1 MFDRPS
7 RPRDEQTSTGGIP
20 PGNDTAHTGDTVL
33 VAIAGNPNVGKTTV
47 FNQLTGLRQKVGNY
61 PGITVERKTG
71 YLTAADGRR
80 IEVVDVPGTYNLHP
94 KALDEEVA
102 YRVLIGAIE
111 GGRAPDLAVCV
122 VDAAN
127 LERNLYLVCQIL
139 DLGLPTVVALNMMD
153 AAENAGMKIDV
164 DRLSRDLQVPVIP
177 MVASKGVGIAQ
188 LKDAVTGTPPPCP
201 PRRWHLEPQVQQEVD
216 ALSDR
221 LGRELTELTEAQRF
235 VDALRAVA
243 HEGAAFF
250 ETHHDQAFWDEVKQA
265 RQRLEDAGVAYEQ
278 AGISGRY
285 AWISP
290 LVNKVVRHRQA
301 PQLTASDRVDAVIT
315 HRVAGPLIFM
325 LLLMLIFQSVF
336 TAAVPL
342 MDGIDFGVSALS
354 EWLEQVLPGGML
366 TSLLVDGVVA
376 GFGAVVIFLPQILI
390 LFFFLGLMED
400 SGYMARAAFIMDRL
414 MKRFGMSGR
423 SVVPLVSS
431 FACAVPGIMATRNIE
446 NHRDRL
452 VTILVAP
459 LLTCSARLPVYTL
472 LIGAF
477 VPQAYFL
484 GVFGYQGTVLLGL
497 YLMGILF
504 AVLAGAILRRFV
516 IRGKQSP
523 FIIELPPYRAPRL
536 RDVLYQMVERAW
548 LFVTRA
554 GAIIISISI
563 VLWFLASF
571 PDAGSKPGL
580 EAARDELL
588 AAHQASIATAASPG
602 AETELAAALSALD
615 GEQAR
620 YRVAHSY
627 IGRMGRLIEP
637 LIAPLGFD
645 WKIGVA
651 LISSFAAREVA
662 VSALGTIYSIQDADE
677 GSESL
682 RERIRNDVNPRTG
695 KPVFTPLVAY
705 SLMVFYVLACLCMST
720 LAIVKRE
727 TNSWR
732 WPLFMLG
739 YMTVLAY
746 VASLI
751 TYQGGRLLGWG

>member
-1 MFDRPS
+1 M
-7 RPRDEQTSTGGIP
+7 
-20 PGNDTAHTGDTVL
+20 
-33 VAIAGNPNVGKTTV
+33 
-47 FNQLTGLRQKVGNY
+47 RQKVGNY

-71 YLTAADGRR
+71 TLTADDGRQF
-80 IEVVDVPGTYNLHP
+80 EVVDVPGTYNLHP
-94 KALDEEVA
+94 KSLDEEVA

-111 GGRAPDLAVCV
+111 GGRAPDLAICV

-127 LERNLYLVCQIL
+127 LERNLYLVCQLL
-139 DLGLPTVVALNMMD
+139 DLGLPTIVALNMMD
-153 AAENAGMKIDV
+153 AAAGAGLKIDV
-164 DRLSRDLQVPVIP
+164 KRLSRELRVPVIP
-177 MVASKGVGIAQ
+177 MVASRGTGMKE
-188 LKDAVTGTPPPCP
+188 LKEAVLGPPPPCP
-201 PRRWHLEPQVQQEVD
+201 PRRWHLEAQVRQEVD
-216 ALSDR
+216 ALVDR
-221 LGRELTELTEAQRF
+221 LGRELPELTPEQRF

-250 ETHHDQAFWDEVKQA
+250 ETHHDQAFWQEVRAA
-265 RQRLEDAGVAYEQ
+265 RQRLQE
-278 AGISGRY
+278 AGITALEQVGVSGRY
-285 AWISP
+285 AWLTP
-290 LVNKVVRHRQA
+290 LVNRVVRKKRKQR
-301 PQLTASDRVDAVIT
+301 PTASDRVDTVVT
-315 HRVAGPLIFM
+315 HPLAGPLIF
-325 LLLMLIFQSVF
+325 LAVLMIIFQSVF

-342 MDGIDFGVSALS
+342 MDGIDFGVGALS
-354 EWLEQVLPGGML
+354 EWLERVLPDGML

-376 GFGAVVIFLPQILI
+376 GFGAVIIFLPQILI

-431 FACAVPGIMATRNIE
+431 FACAVPGIMATRTIE
-446 NHRDRL
+446 NRRDRL

-477 VPQAYFL
+477 VPQVTL
-484 GVFGYQGTVLLGL
+484 FGIFGTQGAVLLAL
-497 YLMGILF
+497 YLAGIAF

-516 IRGKQSP
+516 IRGGHSA
-523 FIIELPPYRAPRL
+523 FIIELPPYRAPRM
-536 RDVLYQMVERAW
+536 RDVLYHMVERAW

-554 GAIIISISI
+554 GAVIISISI

-580 EAARDELL
+580 EERRARLL
-588 AAHQASIATAASPG
+588 AVPNTPT
-602 AETELAAALSALD
+602 TEQEEALAQIE

-620 YRVAHSY
+620 YAVAHSY
-627 IGRMGRLIEP
+627 IGRMGRSIEP
-637 LIAPLGFD
+637 VIAPLGFD

-682 RERIRNDVNPRTG
+682 RQRIRNDINPRTG
-695 KPVFTPLVAY
+695 KPVFTTLTAV

-720 LAIVKRE
+720 LAVVKRE
-727 TNSWR
+727 TNGWR

-739 YMTVLAY
+739 YMSVLAY
-746 VASLI
+746 VASLV
-751 TYQGGRLLGWG
+751 TYQGGRLLGFG

>member
-1 MFDRPS
+1 MDQHSP
-7 RPRDEQTSTGGIP
+7 TGGGSP
-20 PGNDTAHTGDTVL
+20 APGAAPARDTLL

-71 YLTAADGRR
+71 YLSAPDGRR

-111 GGRAPDLAVCV
+111 GGRTPDLAVCV

-153 AAENAGMKIDV
+153 AAEGAGMEIDV
-164 DRLSRDLQVPVIP
+164 ERLSRDLAVPVIP
-177 MVASKGVGIAQ
+177 MVASKGSGVAE
-188 LKDAVTGTPPPCP
+188 LKEAVIGPPPPCP

-216 ALSDR
+216 ALSER
-221 LGRELTELTEAQRF
+221 LGTELPDLTPAQRF

-250 ETHHDQAFWDEVKQA
+250 ETHHDQAFWEEVKNA
-265 RQRLEDAGVAYEQ
+265 RRRLAEAGVPYEQ
-278 AGISGRY
+278 AGVCGRY
-285 AWISP
+285 AWITP
-290 LVNKVVRHRQA
+290 LVRKAITHQQQA
-301 PQLTASDRVDAVIT
+301 KLTASDRVDAVTT
-315 HRVAGPLIFM
+315 HPVVGPLIFL

-342 MDGIDFGVSALS
+342 MDGIDLGVSALS
-354 EWLEQVLPGGML
+354 EWLEQALPAGML

-477 VPQAYFL
+477 VPQAYIL
-484 GVFGYQGTVLLGL
+484 GIFGYQGTVLLAL

-504 AVLAGAILRRFV
+504 AVLAGTILRRFV
-516 IRGKQSP
+516 IRGKPSP

-536 RDVLYQMVERAW
+536 RDVLFQMVERAW

-571 PDAGSKPGL
+571 PDTGGKPGL
-580 EAARDELL
+580 EAARDRLL
-588 AAHQASIATAASPG
+588 SAHQARAGGPAASPEA
-602 AETELAAALSALD
+602 AEELETALAALD

-637 LIAPLGFD
+637 AIAPLGFD

-677 GSESL
+677 GSASL
-682 RERIRNDVNPRTG
+682 RERIRDDVNPQTG

-746 VASLI
+746 VASLV
-751 TYQGGRLLGWG
+751 TYQGGRLLGLG

>member
-1 MFDRPS
+1 MFDKPN
-7 RPRDEQTSTGGIP
+7 RPRDQHTGSDVP
-20 PGNDTAHTGDTVL
+20 PGTDTAREGGAFL

-47 FNQLTGLRQKVGNY
+47 FNQLTGMRQKVGNY

-71 YLTAADGRR
+71 YLTAPDGRR

-153 AAENAGMKIDV
+153 AAEGAGLKINV
-164 DRLSRDLQVPVIP
+164 ERLSRELRVPVIP
-177 MVASKGVGIAQ
+177 MVASRGTGIAE
-188 LKDAVTGTPPPCP
+188 LKDAVTGSPPACP

-216 ALSDR
+216 ALADR
-221 LGRELTELTEAQRF
+221 LGRELPDLTEPQRF

-250 ETHHDQAFWDEVKQA
+250 ETHHDQAFWEEVKRA
-265 RQRLEDAGVAYEQ
+265 RARLEQAGVAFEQ
-278 AGISGRY
+278 AGVSGRY
-285 AWISP
+285 AWLSP
-290 LVNKVVRHRQA
+290 LVSKVVRHRRA
-301 PQLTASDRVDAVIT
+301 PRLTGSDRVDAVVT
-315 HRVAGPLIFM
+315 HPVAGPLIFL

-342 MDGIDFGVSALS
+342 MDGIDFGVSAIS
-354 EWLEQVLPGGML
+354 EWLERVLPAGML

-414 MKRFGMSGR
+414 MRRFGMSGR

-484 GVFGYQGTVLLGL
+484 GIFGYQGSVLLSL
-497 YLMGILF
+497 YLMGIFF

-516 IRGKQSP
+516 LRGEHTP

-536 RDVLYQMVERAW
+536 RDVLFQMMERAW

-554 GAIIISISI
+554 GAIIVSISI

-571 PDAGSKPGL
+571 PDPGSKPGL
-580 EAARDELL
+580 EAAREQLL
-588 AAHQASIATAASPG
+588 SARQAQNGPVTD
-602 AETELAAALSALD
+602 AEATELAAALAGLD
-615 GEQAR
+615 GEEAR

-637 LIAPLGFD
+637 VIAPLGFD

-695 KPVFTPLVAY
+695 KPVFTPLVAF
-705 SLMVFYVLACLCMST
+705 SLMIFYVLACLCMST

-746 VASLI
+746 VASLV
-751 TYQGGRLLGWG
+751 TFQGGRLLGWG

>member
-1 MFDRPS
+1 MFDRSNRNIDPAPNAGPRKA
-7 RPRDEQTSTGGIP
+7 RPDANGKP
-20 PGNDTAHTGDTVL
+20 FL

-71 YLTAADGRR
+71 FLTTDDNRR

-111 GGRAPDLAVCV
+111 GSHAPDLAVCV

-153 AAENAGMKIDV
+153 AAENAGLEIDV
-164 DRLSRDLQVPVIP
+164 TRLSRELQVPVIP
-177 MVASKGVGIAQ
+177 MVASKGTGIQ
-188 LKDAVTGTPPPCP
+188 ELKNAVTGAPPSCP
-201 PRRWHLEPQVQQEVD
+201 PRRWHLEPQVEQEVQSL
-216 ALSDR
+216 ADR
-221 LGRELTELTEAQRF
+221 LGTELPELTPAQRF
-235 VDALRAVA
+235 MDALRAVA

-250 ETHHDQAFWDEVKQA
+250 ETHHDQPFWDEVKRA
-265 RQRLEDAGVAYEQ
+265 RTRLEEDGIDYERS
-278 AGISGRY
+278 GSCGRY
-285 AWISP
+285 AWLSP
-290 LVNKVVRHRQA
+290 LVKKAVRRRRQ
-301 PQLTASDRVDAVIT
+301 PRRTASDRVDAVVT
-315 HRVAGPLIFM
+315 HPVAGPLIF
-325 LLLMLIFQSVF
+325 LVVLMLIFQSVF

-342 MDGIDFGVSALS
+342 MDGIDFGVTVLS
-354 EWLEQVLPGGML
+354 EWLERMMPEGML

-376 GFGAVVIFLPQILI
+376 GFGAVIIFLPQILI

-431 FACAVPGIMATRNIE
+431 FACAVPGIMATRTIE
-446 NHRDRL
+446 NQRDRL

-484 GVFGYQGTVLLGL
+484 GVFGYQGTTLLAL

-504 AVLAGAILRRFV
+504 AVGAGAALRRFV
-516 IRGKQSP
+516 IRGAHSP

-554 GAIIISISI
+554 GAVIVSISI

-580 EAARDELL
+580 EAERSRLL
-588 AAHQASIATAASPG
+588 AAGP
-602 AETELAAALSALD
+602 AESADVQSALAALD

-620 YRVAHSY
+620 YAVAHSY

-637 LIAPLGFD
+637 AIAPLGFD

-682 RERIRNDVNPRTG
+682 RQRIINDIDPRTG
-695 KPVFTPLVAY
+695 KPVWTPLTSY

-746 VASLI
+746 VCSLI
-751 TYQGGRLLGWG
+751 TFQGGRLLGLG

>member
-1 MFDRPS
+1 M
-7 RPRDEQTSTGGIP
+7 
-20 PGNDTAHTGDTVL
+20 NDTVL

-47 FNQLTGLRQKVGNY
+47 FNQLTGMRQKVGNY

-71 YLTAADGRR
+71 TLVTDDGRR
-80 IEVVDVPGTYNLHP
+80 FEVVDVPGTYNLHP
-94 KALDEEVA
+94 KSLDEEVA

-127 LERNLYLVCQIL
+127 LERNLYLVAQVL
-139 DLGLPTVVALNMMD
+139 DLGLPTIVALNMMD
-153 AAENAGMKIDV
+153 AAEGAGLKIDV
-164 DRLSRDLQVPVIP
+164 KRLSRELRVPVIP
-177 MVASKGVGIAQ
+177 MVASRGIGVKE
-188 LKDAVTGTPPPCP
+188 LKEAVLGPPPPCP

-216 ALSDR
+216 ALADR
-221 LGRELTELTEAQRF
+221 LGRELPELTEAQRF

-250 ETHHDQAFWDEVKQA
+250 ETHHDQAFWEEVKAA
-265 RQRLEDAGVAYEQ
+265 RRRLEAAGVTALEQ
-278 AGISGRY
+278 VGVIGRY
-285 AWISP
+285 NWLTP
-290 LVNKVVRHRQA
+290 LANRVVRHKRKHR
-301 PQLTASDRVDAVIT
+301 PTASDRVDAVVT
-315 HRVAGPLIFM
+315 HPLGGPLIF
-325 LLLMLIFQSVF
+325 LAILMLIFQSVF

-342 MDGIDFGVSALS
+342 MDGIDFGVAALS
-354 EWLEQVLPGGML
+354 EWLERILPAGML
-366 TSLLVDGVVA
+366 TSLLVDGVIA
-376 GFGAVVIFLPQILI
+376 GFGAVLIFLPQILI

-431 FACAVPGIMATRNIE
+431 FACAVPGIMATRTIE

-477 VPQAYFL
+477 VPQVTL
-484 GVFGYQGTVLLGL
+484 FGIFGTQGAVLLSL
-497 YLMGILF
+497 YLAGIGF

-516 IRGKQSP
+516 IRGQHSP
-523 FIIELPPYRAPRL
+523 FIIELPPYRTPRL
-536 RDVLYQMVERAW
+536 RDVLYHMVERAW

-554 GAIIISISI
+554 GAVIVSISI

-580 EAARDELL
+580 ETKRHHLL
-588 AAHQASIATAASPG
+588 AAQQVESGQKEA
-602 AETELAAALSALD
+602 LADLD
-615 GEQAR
+615 AEQAR
-620 YRVAHSY
+620 YAVAHSY

-637 LIAPLGFD
+637 AIAPLGFD

-682 RERIRNDVNPRTG
+682 RQRIRSDINPRTG
-695 KPVFTPLVAY
+695 KPVFTTLTAV

-727 TNSWR
+727 TNGWR

-746 VASLI
+746 VASLV
-751 TYQGGRLLGWG
+751 TYQGGKLLGWG